1 MHIGIIGAGNIG
13 TTTARLFVD
22 AGHQV
27 AISNSRGPESLV
39 GLVAA
44 LGPNAR
50 AMTVDDAAAF
60 GDVVL
65 VAIPFGR
72 YETLPSA
79 RLAGKIVVDAMNY
92 YAQRDGRRDFGD
104 RTSSELVAQHLRGA
118 RLVKAFNTMSYQT
131 LATAGRHDGPTEERL
146 ALFVAGDD
154 PEAKRVIA
162 RLIEALGFAPVDT
175 GSLRDGGRRQQS
187 GAPIYNQPLAVAQA
201 RERLATGA

>member
-65 VAIPFGR
+65 VAIPFGC

-92 YAQRDGRRDFGD
+92 YAQRDGRRDFGAAP
-104 RTSSELVAQHLRGA
+104 RASWSRNTSAAPAWSKRSTRCPIRRSPPRAGTTGRPRSAWRCSSPAMIRRRRG
-118 RLVKAFNTMSYQT
+118 
-131 LATAGRHDGPTEERL
+131 
-146 ALFVAGDD
+146 
-154 PEAKRVIA
+154 
-162 RLIEALGFAPVDT
+162 
-175 GSLRDGGRRQQS
+175 
-187 GAPIYNQPLAVAQA
+187 
-201 RERLATGA
+201 